1 MTVPSINEQSAITA
15 FLDCETTKIDELIA
29 EARRV
34 IELLKERC
42 IALISAFAFAAKS
55 RNRRFGFF
63 DVNLALID
71 GQPSG

>member
-42 IALISAFAFAAKS
+42 IALISALKS
-55 RNRRFGFF
+55 LCYRPYCHTQQNTYNG
-63 DVNLALID
+63 
-71 GQPSG
+71 